1 MRPFEHNPWP
11 QDIVVILSSM
21 WADGKSQ
28 QVIADRLGISK
39 SAVGGKI
46 HRLDLPRRPNPAG
59 KGRSH
64 QKKLPAGAVRNHHT
78 APDDPEAKPMLAK
91 DRRPP
96 EAPTERPGVDLPRL
110 FPRMT
115 ECAWLMNSAKPWR
128 SCGEPTAPGKPYCA
142 KHCLDAKGKHVAP
155 VKAP

>member
-1 MRPFEHNPWP
+1 MRPFETEQWP
-11 QDIVVILSSM
+11 APKVDQLTVLWAEGLSQS
-21 WADGKSQ
+21 K
-28 QVIADRLGISK
+28 IADRLHVSK
-39 SAVGGKI
+39 SAIGGKI
-46 HRLDLPRRPNPAG
+46 HRLDLPKRPNPAAT
-59 KGRSH
+59 GRSH
-64 QKKLPAGAVRNHHT
+64 QKKLPPGAVRKHHT

-96 EAPTERPGVDLPRL
+96 EAPTERPGFDLPRL

-142 KHCLDAKGKHVAP
+142 KHCLEAKGKHVAP